1 MFLHLHSSLA
11 TFQDNHKEN
20 SHATLEYPAVP
31 HTVTDLC
38 HCQFFI
44 CSPQVL
50 SHGVNDLLLLLS
62 GCCELLGSL
71 VQGGDFPA
79 IAFHVILQHLVPS
92 GEHSKAGLPH
102 CTVQLTRGMHTAVCF
117 MVLCFSLHIC
127 ASFNCSFYSWSHLHY
142 FLHILTQNWQYQR
155 LAEQTI
161 SSSQRTCKA
170 MILRSWITVWRQ
182 IPAVW
187 ISWHFVT
194 SSPWPAP
201 EAFHSV
207 HSAACHSLPFLFYS
221 SQKLPATATKNR
233 HKSAYQV

>member
-92 GEHSKAGLPH
+92 REHSKADLPH

-117 MVLCFSLHIC
+117 MVLWNHVWFAYVC
-127 ASFNCSFYSWSHLHY
+127 
-142 FLHILTQNWQYQR
+142 LTQLELLFLIPSALLPSYSYTE
-155 LAEQTI
+155 LTV
-161 SSSQRTCKA
+161 STF
-170 MILRSWITVWRQ
+170 SWANNIKQ
-182 IPAVW
+182 
-187 ISWHFVT
+187 
-194 SSPWPAP
+194 P
-201 EAFHSV
+201 E
-207 HSAACHSLPFLFYS
+207 
-221 SQKLPATATKNR
+221 NM
-233 HKSAYQV
+233 